1 MKGRV
6 EFLNLRHFVA
16 KTKYEFGSL
25 AGDGIDTQKN
35 EGNGYCNNKN
45 NYQSRRYNRLVNYLL
60 PLP

>member
-25 AGDGIDTQKN
+25 AGDGIDNQKN
-35 EGNGYCNNKN
+35 EGNGYCNKK
-45 NYQSRRYNRLVNYLL
+45 
-60 PLP
+60 